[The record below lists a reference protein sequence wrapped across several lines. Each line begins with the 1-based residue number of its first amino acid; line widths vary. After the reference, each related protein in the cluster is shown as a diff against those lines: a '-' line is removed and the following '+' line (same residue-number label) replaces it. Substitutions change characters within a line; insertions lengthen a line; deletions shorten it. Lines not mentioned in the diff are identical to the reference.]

1 MPGSL
6 WGSISELLKSIKMKK
21 HALLLKIAAGLWL
34 IWAIVHIFAGAI
46 TMYFITSGDI
56 PSSVSGIADA
66 VDPAS
71 VQMDYPAAAGAI
83 IGQHGFNL
91 FWIGIVTFVC
101 AFYIWKQNKNA
112 IFLAAITGGLA
123 DLGYFLFMDL
133 GGFVNFVPGTV
144 MTLVSSAA
152 IILSFYAYFKRDKSA
167 LLPTD

>member
-1 MPGSL
+1 MNPKTLSL
-6 WGSISELLKSIKMKK
+6 F
-21 HALLLKIAAGLWL
+21 LKIAAVLWIIWGL
-34 IWAIVHIFAGAI
+34 VHIFAGVI

-56 PSSVSGIADA
+56 SAAVGGIADA

-71 VQMDYPAAAGAI
+71 VKMDYPAAAGAI

-101 AFYIWKQNKNA
+101 AFFIWKQHTNA

-133 GGFVNFVPGTV
+133 GGFVHFVPGTV
-144 MTLVSSAA
+144 MTLVSGSA
-152 IILSFYAYFKRDKSA
+152 ILLSFYAYFKGDKGARD
-167 LLPTD
+167 